1 MLDTSAL
8 TGESELMQI
17 KEGDQV
23 LSGSM
28 NMGEII
34 EIKATQIAENSTV
47 SKILELLED
56 ATDKKTKTETIVS
69 KISKIYTPIVII
81 LALLIVIC
89 LPIIFNIP
97 MLEAIHRGL
106 TFLVISC
113 PCAIAISV
121 PLSYFTGIGVASKKE
136 YL

>member
-56 ATDKKTKTETIVS
+56 ATDKKQRQKQ
-69 KISKIYTPIVII
+69 
-81 LALLIVIC
+81 L
-89 LPIIFNIP
+89 
-97 MLEAIHRGL
+97 
-106 TFLVISC
+106 FL
-113 PCAIAISV
+113 
-121 PLSYFTGIGVASKKE
+121 K
-136 YL
+136 

>member
-56 ATDKKTKTETIVS
+56 ATDKKNKDRN
-69 KISKIYTPIVII
+69 Y
-81 LALLIVIC
+81 C
-89 LPIIFNIP
+89 F
-97 MLEAIHRGL
+97 
-106 TFLVISC
+106 
-113 PCAIAISV
+113 
-121 PLSYFTGIGVASKKE
+121 
-136 YL
+136 

>member
-56 ATDKKTKTETIVS
+56 ATDKKQRQKR
-69 KISKIYTPIVII
+69 
-81 LALLIVIC
+81 L
-89 LPIIFNIP
+89 
-97 MLEAIHRGL
+97 
-106 TFLVISC
+106 FL
-113 PCAIAISV
+113 
-121 PLSYFTGIGVASKKE
+121 K
-136 YL
+136 

>member
-56 ATDKKTKTETIVS
+56 ATDKKNKDRND
-69 KISKIYTPIVII
+69 
-81 LALLIVIC
+81 C
-89 LPIIFNIP
+89 F
-97 MLEAIHRGL
+97 
-106 TFLVISC
+106 
-113 PCAIAISV
+113 
-121 PLSYFTGIGVASKKE
+121 
-136 YL
+136 

>member
-56 ATDKKTKTETIVS
+56 ATDKKQKQ
-69 KISKIYTPIVII
+69 K
-81 LALLIVIC
+81 LL
-89 LPIIFNIP
+89 
-97 MLEAIHRGL
+97 
-106 TFLVISC
+106 FL
-113 PCAIAISV
+113 
-121 PLSYFTGIGVASKKE
+121 K
-136 YL
+136 